1 MIEITFIE
9 IVLFTWAVLATAAAF
24 KLKEEVRAMRRLMQL
39 FVENKSAREQL
50 VKAHEEFMKEQT

>member
-9 IVLFTWAVLATAAAF
+9 IVLFAWAVLATAAAF
-24 KLKEEVRAMRRLMQL
+24 KFREEVRAMRRMMQL
-39 FVENKSAREQL
+39 FVENKSARDQL

>member
-9 IVLFTWAVLATAAAF
+9 IVLFAWAVLATAAAF
-24 KLKEEVRAMRRLMQL
+24 KLREEVRAMRRMMQL
-39 FVENKSAREQL
+39 FVENKSARDQL